1 MFRECIFPV
10 SRSEELVCGVGCSE
24 PFFPGCFG
32 GPRTSQD
39 VPRVSH
45 VHSLRLLAFQQRLCA
60 RCRLIHSWRPVV
72 GALATT
78 TNRRSMRSLPPHWD
92 RSDGRRERQEKRR
105 SSTVDPIASWIDTQV
120 ATGGGRHGPHKQGG
134 ARETWV
140 KSPQADFPTHR
151 RKLSPSLW
159 LDCRTCSSDPRGGQS
174 CAHIQRSND
183 NHRGAF

>member
-10 SRSEELVCGVGCSE
+10 SRSEALVCGVGCSE
-24 PFFPGCFG
+24 SFFPGCFG

-78 TNRRSMRSLPPHWD
+78 TNRRSMRSLHPRLD
-92 RSDGRRERQEKRR
+92 RSDGRKERQDKRR
-105 SSTVDPIASWIDTQV
+105 SSTVDPTASWIDTHV
-120 ATGGGRHGPHKQGG
+120 VTGGGKAWTTPMECERSVGEVSKQIFQRIGG
-134 ARETWV
+134 N
-140 KSPQADFPTHR
+140 FR
-151 RKLSPSLW
+151 RPY
-159 LDCRTCSSDPRGGQS
+159 G
-174 CAHIQRSND
+174 
-183 NHRGAF
+183 